1 MKQARNKNK
10 DSKTTH
16 PSLSQSIR
24 WWLKNF
30 VGGSGGS
37 CFTRVFS
44 FGIGRDREFSSNIIR
59 WTSSSWRRNEE
70 RRSYSEKWR
79 CMISSSEDLLL
90 LLMMMMLWEK
100 GREACKCE
108 WSLSYREYWHGWWV
122 ENLRAGRV
130 AFGLD
135 WVINK
140 DNNNTPL
147 LKFQFGDFFFI
158 FFFCG
163 RQLQLNIQGV
173 KSPPTNIFSFFFV
186 IWSNLY
192 MIVICCYF
200 LKNFL
205 FKNILK

>member
-24 WWLKNF
+24 WWFKNF
-30 VGGSGGS
+30 VGGSGDS

-44 FGIGRDREFSSNIIR
+44 FGIGRDREFSSHIIS

-79 CMISSSEDLLL
+79 CMISSCEDLLL
-90 LLMMMMLWEK
+90 LLMMMLWEK

-135 WVINK
+135 WVIYK

-147 LKFQFGDFFFI
+147 LKFQFGDFFF
-158 FFFCG
+158 FF
-163 RQLQLNIQGV
+163 L
-173 KSPPTNIFSFFFV
+173 
-186 IWSNLY
+186 WSSASIEY
-192 MIVICCYF
+192 SRCRISAHKYF
-200 LKNFL
+200 FL
-205 FKNILK
+205 FSLSYDQIYL